1 MYIKVL
7 PLTTCV
13 LRLWHDG
20 DEESLAH
27 HANNR
32 NVWVNLKDRFPHPY
46 TMSDAREWVRRAHED
61 PNQLNLAIVVD
72 GKAVGGIGVVFL
84 QDVHRHT
91 AELGYW
97 LGEEQWNKGIATEA
111 VKALTEYVL
120 SKFHIYRVQA
130 RVFDWNGASC
140 RVLEKAGYR
149 LEGRLERHVTKAG
162 KVSDEILY
170 AIVRRD

>member
-7 PLTTCV
+7 PLTTCT

-46 TMSDAREWVRRAHED
+46 TMNDAREWVRRAHED

-72 GKAVGGIGVVFL
+72 GKAVGGIGVIFL

-97 LGEEQWNKGIATEA
+97 LGEEHWNKGIATEA
-111 VKALTEYVL
+111 VKALTEYIL
-120 SKFHIYRVQA
+120 SKFHIYRIQA
-130 RVFDWNGASC
+130 RVFDWNGASR

-149 LEGRLERHVTKAG
+149 MEGRFEKHVTKEG
-162 KVSDEILY
+162 KVADEFLY
-170 AIVRRD
+170 AFVQRD